1 MNGSL
6 RLGQPPEYGDAVG
19 FYRLGKTASLDQIHN
34 VYNIPAQTVAMVV
47 VMSRSMVVVMGVLV
61 VMVMVLLP
69 MVVVMAMM
77 VLQPQSMLLFV
88 EQIGGKLLYHHIHI
102 GASDARLVFFLHHQ
116 FKFIVDAQ
124 AGQSLTECRLR
135 GAGVQKSAHS
145 HVPADAG
152 K

>member
-1 MNGSL
+1 MKQDTVPHNVHNGVHRAHLVKMHLLGRGTVNGSL

-69 MVVVMAMM
+69 MVVFMAMM
-77 VLQPQSMLLFV
+77 VLQP
-88 EQIGGKLLYHHIHI
+88 
-102 GASDARLVFFLHHQ
+102 
-116 FKFIVDAQ
+116 
-124 AGQSLTECRLR
+124 
-135 GAGVQKSAHS
+135 
-145 HVPADAG
+145 
-152 K
+152 